1 MRPTRGSRR
10 GRKGLRVGIVVSR
23 FNGEITRRLLDG
35 ALTALDEAGV
45 SKRRLKVVS
54 VPGAFEI
61 PGAAARMAAGGDVD
75 AIVCLGAVI
84 RGETEHYEYVAA
96 AAQQGVLRVGLDSVL
111 PVTFGVLTTE
121 NADQALERSGGE
133 LGNKGYEAALD
144 AVEMADLYRKLG

>member
-35 ALTALDEAGV
+35 ALKALDEAGV
-45 SKRRLKVVS
+45 TKRRLKVVS

-84 RGETEHYEYVAA
+84 RGETEHFEYVSAT
-96 AAQQGVLRVGLDSVL
+96 AQQGVLRVGLDSGL
-111 PVTFGVLTTE
+111 PVTFGVLTTQ
-121 NADQALERSGGE
+121 NVDQALERSGGE